1 MTNEIAGCPNRSGGD
16 HAGRK
21 IAIGTRGNIMTIILH
36 AFDERYGYGF
46 FAQTSKPDIY
56 KAEFEGVEL
65 QSVTRLWKP

>member
-1 MTNEIAGCPNRSGGD
+1 
-16 HAGRK
+16 
-21 IAIGTRGNIMTIILH
+21 MTIILH